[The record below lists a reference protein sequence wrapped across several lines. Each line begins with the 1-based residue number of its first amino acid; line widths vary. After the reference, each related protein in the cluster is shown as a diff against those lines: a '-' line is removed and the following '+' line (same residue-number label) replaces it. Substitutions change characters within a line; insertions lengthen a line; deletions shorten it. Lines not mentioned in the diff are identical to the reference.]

1 MPCWTRAIVGDLEA
15 ALADCDEA
23 NRLKP
28 NYIYALDSCG
38 FTYLKMGKFLQA
50 IADYDAALKIDPRI
64 AHSLYGR
71 GLAKLKSNDA
81 EGGRVD
87 LVPDGH
93 QHVGLDV
100 GQPGEEALEQVTRAG
115 AEDGPERDVDAV
127 PR

>member
-28 NYIYALDSCG
+28 NYTYALDSRG

-87 LVPDGH
+87 I
-93 QHVGLDV
+93 
-100 GQPGEEALEQVTRAG
+100 ALAKDINAEIGKIFEPLRRAMIGGTGTCLRGDRAQTR
-115 AEDGPERDVDAV
+115 R
-127 PR
+127 